1 TRLFDSQRSTQQE
14 HQPRQFLITWDFLA
28 VLTTEAIRD
37 STSAELG
44 MLRCYSQFRDLDG
57 ATFLG
62 MRMTDFPQDILRYWL
77 ARLSVLVLL
86 QCFCLGESA
95 QFDGPAELPRV
106 YVRSALSDTP
116 VPGKQV
122 AVREGDDLQAA
133 INNANCGDKL
143 ELQAGSVFTGVF
155 RFPEKPC
162 DDSHWIVVRTSAP
175 DSSLPAEG
183 R

>member
-1 TRLFDSQRSTQQE
+1 
-14 HQPRQFLITWDFLA
+14 
-28 VLTTEAIRD
+28 
-37 STSAELG
+37 

-122 AVREGDDLQAA
+122 AVREGDDLQFLCQGLDQAA
-133 INNANCGDKL
+133 FFITGIIDGQH
-143 ELQAGSVFTGVF
+143 QAKEQGRYENDHRNKGRQFQNHGSM
-155 RFPEKPC
+155 
-162 DDSHWIVVRTSAP
+162 
-175 DSSLPAEG
+175 G
-183 R
+183 RCRLRHLADI